1 MKNLFEPTYSELSE
15 YIFSSK
21 DLPHFTNP
29 PEGGGGL
36 KRLRQIL
43 KIMAFGVG
51 SSILV
56 YFSIR
61 ASNII
66 LRAAQER
73 GGISFKDIYSK
84 LVSCVKALF

>member
-29 PEGGGGL
+29 PEGGGL

-43 KIMAFGVG
+43 KIMALGVG

-73 GGISFKDIYSK
+73 GWFSFKDIYAK
-84 LVSCVKALF
+84 MVSCV